1 MDLKEKVL
9 SDEENGESIL
19 STSQYSDDDSTLP
32 FSTDSEDE
40 KDYLKSLE
48 QKNIPSSKFT
58 CIERKYLKFNPGS
71 KELMIERSLQDRKIV
86 KIGEVWFSHPMY
98 DDRSSPEDSS
108 SDDERSVNNKNISY
122 KQNHCESL
130 SNIMDLIVG
139 TSEES
144 EQFDELYQAKE
155 AMEIDSKSSWNIV
168 KTSDE
173 ESDQIDELHQEI
185 EGSNSNSFKKEFL
198 NNRER
203 LLI

>member
-1 MDLKEKVL
+1 M
-9 SDEENGESIL
+9 SDEENGL
-19 STSQYSDDDSTLP
+19 NTSQYSDDDSTLP

-58 CIERKYLKFNPGS
+58 CIKRKYLKFNPGS

-122 KQNHCESL
+122 KVC
-130 SNIMDLIVG
+130 DKR
-139 TSEES
+139 
-144 EQFDELYQAKE
+144 F
-155 AMEIDSKSSWNIV
+155 
-168 KTSDE
+168 
-173 ESDQIDELHQEI
+173 
-185 EGSNSNSFKKEFL
+185 
-198 NNRER
+198 R
-203 LLI
+203 L